1 MRLQLGQMHLLGIL
15 LLIPCVYHY
24 RTNAYPTIVIHGIA
38 SSKNELEPFSTEL
51 YHSLN
56 SLKNK
61 SNISKYIPYMGEYI
75 PYMGEYMVYNMEI
88 GNGELTSIFM
98 DINEQC
104 QIFSNNIKN
113 LNITEDK
120 INIIGFSQGGLIAR
134 CYVERYSQIIGVN
147 TLITIAT
154 PHMGIYNDNY
164 DILPPVIKYYWKN
177 PYEYWE
183 TNKFILFLNNEQ
195 DHENYVSYKNNIK
208 SLTNFVVIWSKIDN
222 IITPT
227 ESSKFEFYDINKA
240 IHQKELE
247 IQPLVKSPLYIYDT
261 LGLKYLYTSN
271 RMVFYNIDCRH
282 EEFKLSKC
290 FKNMGLLEILIRYLV

>member
-1 MRLQLGQMHLLGIL
+1 MRLHLRL
-15 LLIPCVYHY
+15 LFLIQWVYHY
-24 RTNAYPTIVIHGIA
+24 EADAYPTIVIHGIA
-38 SSKNELEPFSTEL
+38 SSKKELEPFSNEL
-51 YHSLN
+51 YHELN
-56 SLKNK
+56 SLDMREDRE
-61 SNISKYIPYMGEYI
+61 YMGNMEH
-75 PYMGEYMVYNMEI
+75 MGEYMVYNMEI

-104 QIFSNNIKN
+104 RIFSDNIKN

-134 CYVERYSQIIGVN
+134 CYVEKYSQIIGVH

-154 PHMGIYNDNY
+154 PHMGIYNNY
-164 DILPPVIKYYWKN
+164 DIIPPVIKYYWKN
-177 PYEYWE
+177 PYEYLE

-195 DHENYVSYKNNIK
+195 VHDNSIDYKNNIK
-208 SLTNFVVIWSKIDN
+208 SLANFVVIWSKIDN
-222 IITPT
+222 IITPR

-247 IQPLVKSPLYIYDT
+247 IQPLIKSPIYINDT
-261 LGLKYLYTSN
+261 LGIKDLYSTN
-271 RMVFYNIDCRH
+271 KLVFYSVDCNH

-290 FKNMGLLEILIRYLV
+290 FKNMGLLEILIRYLM